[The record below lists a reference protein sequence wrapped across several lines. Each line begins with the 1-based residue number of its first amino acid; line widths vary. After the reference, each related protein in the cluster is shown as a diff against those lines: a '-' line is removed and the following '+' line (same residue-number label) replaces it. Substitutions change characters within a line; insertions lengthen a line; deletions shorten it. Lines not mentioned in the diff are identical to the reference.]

1 MKRRPIDRRRLLLDA
16 NRDPRP
22 RCGQDNP
29 TELEQVNQSPEK
41 TSFSHSYHPPI
52 DFPNPMIMGQEIEK
66 EMVHCFEDA
75 IGRFHREGRT
85 GSAYVG
91 FSMIGIEG
99 KRMFA
104 TFRTWF
110 DRDSFIRQN
119 TFTSPEIYVDL
130 NEQED
135 SPYERLLRPL
145 VDTLWQLD
153 GRVGTPF
160 TPGGV
165 WNPFF
170 VERI

>member
-1 MKRRPIDRRRLLLDA
+1 
-16 NRDPRP
+16 
-22 RCGQDNP
+22 
-29 TELEQVNQSPEK
+29 
-41 TSFSHSYHPPI
+41 
-52 DFPNPMIMGQEIEK
+52 
-66 EMVHCFEDA
+66 
-75 IGRFHREGRT
+75 
-85 GSAYVG
+85 
-91 FSMIGIEG
+91 
-99 KRMFA
+99 MFA